1 MIDFTAKTLD
11 DGTEVIFLESAPVTL
26 LKEHGEYWRI
36 IGAGYAAI
44 WEYSADYIAKM
55 LDRKF
60 KEGTL

>member
-26 LKEHGEYWRI
+26 LKEQGENWRI
-36 IGAGYAAI
+36 IGAGYAAV
-44 WEYSADYIAKM
+44 WEYSADYIAEM

-60 KEGTL
+60 KDGEL